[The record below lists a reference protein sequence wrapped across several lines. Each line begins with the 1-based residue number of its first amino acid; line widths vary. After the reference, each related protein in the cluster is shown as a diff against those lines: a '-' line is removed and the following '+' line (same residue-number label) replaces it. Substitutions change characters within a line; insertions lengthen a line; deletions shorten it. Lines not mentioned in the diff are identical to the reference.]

1 MSSLL
6 DKLPLNQVL
15 RTIPSGLFLVDK
27 DMNIVYW
34 NDEAE
39 RLTGFSAAE
48 TIGQPCSF
56 LEGIP
61 CGDGTCGLYDPSVHK
76 PITGVRCSIKNRQG
90 KRLTILKN
98 VDLLRD
104 EKGEVIGGIESFINI
119 TQIERLEKKLRRH
132 SAELEIAVQTRTAEL
147 EQERTQLRTVLDTM
161 TDLAYISSDD
171 FNLSFM
177 NRAMADLF
185 GYIPDKPC
193 FEIISERTTPC
204 PDCPFARIKKGQIV
218 IKEHTLPI
226 NGRVYEV
233 IHSPLR
239 SAQGKIDK
247 LSVFRDITE
256 RKEQE
261 QRLLEANREMDAFVS
276 TVSHDLRTPLTPII
290 AYAEFLKD
298 NYGDQL
304 DEQAVDMLNEIET
317 QSRKVMNQ
325 MEDLLVLARLGRLEK
340 PLRPVDVQSVIQGIL
355 IELREMLDIENFTIQ
370 VTALPPIAIPATLL
384 YQIFSNLIS
393 NALRYASVEEK
404 PLEIT
409 GQSGAWGTLYQV
421 RDHGPGI
428 PAQEKSRIFDLF
440 YRGNSAG
447 TVPGSGIGLATVR
460 KIVHLYGG
468 RIGVDDTPGGGCTFW
483 IEFPPL

>member
-1 MSSLL
+1 MAPLL
-6 DKLPLNQVL
+6 KQLPLNQVL
-15 RTIPSGLFLVDK
+15 RTIPSGLFLVDT

-39 RLTGFSAAE
+39 RLTGFSAE
-48 TIGQPCSF
+48 EMIGRPCSF

-61 CGDGTCGLYDPSVHK
+61 CGDGTCGLYDESVAK

-104 EKGEVIGGIESFINI
+104 DQGEVIGGIESFIDI
-119 TQIERLEKKLRRH
+119 TTLERLERKLRRH
-132 SAELEIAVQTRTAEL
+132 TEELEESVRARTAEL

-171 FNLSFM
+171 FNLHFM
-177 NRAMADLF
+177 NRAMAELF
-185 GYIPDKPC
+185 GYAPGKAC
-193 FEIISERTTPC
+193 YEVVSHRTTPC
-204 PDCPFARIKKGQIV
+204 PDCPFAYIKKGQTV
-218 IKEHTLPI
+218 IKERTLPI

-239 SAQGKIDK
+239 SSAGHANK

-261 QRLLEANREMDAFVS
+261 RRLLEANREMDAFVS

-290 AYAEFLKD
+290 AYAEYIKD
-298 NYGDQL
+298 NYSKEL
-304 DEQAVDMLNEIET
+304 DDAAIEMLTEIEA

-325 MEDLLVLARLGRLEK
+325 MEDLLVLARIGRLEK
-340 PLRPVDVQSVIQGIL
+340 PLRPVDVQAVIKGIL
-355 IELREMLDIENFTIQ
+355 VELQEKLDGMDISVDVEEI
-370 VTALPPIAIPATLL
+370 PPIAIPATLL
-384 YQIFSNLIS
+384 YQIFSNLIG
-393 NALRYASVEEK
+393 NAVRYAGEAGQSI
-404 PLEIT
+404 EIS
-409 GQSGAWGTLYQV
+409 GQSGRWGTRYQI

-428 PAQEKSRIFDLF
+428 PTPEKPRIFDLF
-440 YRGNSAG
+440 FRGRSASE
-447 TVPGSGIGLATVR
+447 VPGTGIGLATVR

-468 RIGVDDTPGGGCTFW
+468 RIGVDDTPNGGCTFW
-483 IEFPPL
+483 LEFPPL